1 MKEKIQILLNRRRRI
16 QEKINEL
23 TEEFNA
29 LGDVLQELFE
39 YKEKEEEE
47 NSSEEDKEYEM

>member
-47 NSSEEDKEYEM
+47 NLPEEDKEHEM